1 MRYLMKVA
9 MLVLIVTLLIA
20 CSQGNTEKNG
30 GAATSADAEPL
41 NEFIIPV
48 PTAPGINVERDEN
61 AMIDY
66 SNIHDGYVIV
76 EYSGKSD
83 KTLRVVVVAP
93 HGEIYIYALSDGGFS
108 EIIPITEGDGEY
120 TIGVYEHIEADNYGK
135 VISIKTNV
143 TLKDGFLPFIH
154 PNQFVNFTSESELVA
169 LAAELTKNAK
179 NTEEKIAA
187 IYNYVVDNFS
197 YDYDLAASVRSGY
210 IPDLDDVL
218 HKKEGICFDYSAL
231 VTAMLRS
238 QGIPTRLEIG
248 YHGQEYHAWIS
259 KYCDING
266 WIENR
271 YHYDGNEWYR
281 MDPTVE
287 SGERKSHNSRQH
299 ARDDDE
305 YRLMYNY

>member
-1 MRYLMKVA
+1 MRFIMKIA
-9 MLVLIVTLLIA
+9 ILALIVTLLIA
-20 CSQGNTEKNG
+20 CSQNGNNESN
-30 GAATSADAEPL
+30 GAAQDAGFQS
-41 NEFIIPV
+41 EFIIPV
-48 PTAPGINVERDEN
+48 PTAPGINVESNDN
-61 AMIDY
+61 ASIDY
-66 SNIHDGYVIV
+66 SNIRDGYVIV

-83 KTLRVVVVAP
+83 KALRVVVVAP

-120 TIGVYEHIEADNYGK
+120 TIGIYEHRDADDYAR
-135 VISIKTNV
+135 VIAV
-143 TLKDGFLPFIH
+143 TTDVVLKDGFLPFIH
-154 PNQFVNFTSESELVA
+154 PNQFVNFTSESHLVA
-169 LAAELTKNAK
+169 LAADLTKNAVT
-179 NTEEKIAA
+179 TEDKIAA
-187 IYNYVVDNFS
+187 IYNYVVDNFT
-197 YDYDLAASVRSGY
+197 YDYDLAASVQSGY
-210 IPDLDDVL
+210 IPNLDNVL
-218 HKKEGICFDYSAL
+218 NRKEGICFDYSAL

-248 YHGQEYHAWIS
+248 YHGEEYHAWIS

-287 SGERKSHNSRQH
+287 STDRRSHSSRQH